1 MRHKAPSRWVVVN
14 KVWLLAPQAK
24 NRQSNHWR
32 FPCALSEL
40 APWRPQARHIDE
52 RQRYTKVPQTVGICF
67 VWTVVQGRCFRHGF
81 QFSASIDTHTKRPI
95 LIGNSVRYEY
105 QARLIQMATIT
116 QCVLVGSG
124 LSFELGVESAW
135 KGLPIHIQRSAD
147 CDQNCTTPQ
156 AFIIYYFFWLREKEK
171 REGGDTGIL
180 YTKGRA

>member
-81 QFSASIDTHTKRPI
+81 QFSASIDTHTEAHSHRQQCALWISSKANPNGNHNTVCAGWQWTILRVGGRVSLKRPPHT
-95 LIGNSVRYEY
+95 Y
-105 QARLIQMATIT
+105 TT
-116 QCVLVGSG
+116 QCG
-124 LSFELGVESAW
+124 L
-135 KGLPIHIQRSAD
+135 RSKLHHSSKTQLRIPPNID
-147 CDQNCTTPQ
+147 NLS
-156 AFIIYYFFWLREKEK
+156 IIYRKLSIIYR
-171 REGGDTGIL
+171 
-180 YTKGRA
+180 

>member
-81 QFSASIDTHTKRPI
+81 QFSESIDTHIEAHSHRQQCALWISSKANPNGNHNTVCAGWQWTI
-95 LIGNSVRYEY
+95 LRVRGSSQPRGASPYIY
-105 QARLIQMATIT
+105 NAVRIAIKIAPLLKNAT
-116 QCVLVGSG
+116 SDPP
-124 LSFELGVESAW
+124 
-135 KGLPIHIQRSAD
+135 KYR
-147 CDQNCTTPQ
+147 
-156 AFIIYYFFWLREKEK
+156 
-171 REGGDTGIL
+171 
-180 YTKGRA
+180 